1 MDRELS
7 VEFPAFRMK
16 SPLSPITDS
25 LPISWCD
32 AYYFRSSLCCGSFQC
47 SRLSNLVR
55 QNHSISN
62 LRIRAIAAELQVK
75 DGVHLRYFKS
85 LARDDYSIS
94 EKNSGDP
101 TINKRSEQI
110 LPKGLAPDY
119 SGQTITAG
127 FVMKANKDQIF
138 DICIGSRDQSIML
151 QNFIQVCDQ
160 ECIKKLTHQV
170 IGSIEQLVFDRY
182 GCYVIKSL
190 LTRSEELPSH
200 LNALCRRQ
208 FDSMVDHEFSSRVM
222 QKLIELSPDFRSYAM
237 NKFKKDIGRYTLSVS
252 SRFLVSTG
260 IFFSSSDEE
269 RDVVTGFLKSKKA
282 NWLHNRLFKKVMV
295 SYLEVCP
302 EDKLHLIYHLLNLNN
317 KLVNF
322 LQEKQSTFI
331 LVKFLE
337 RGFAQMSED
346 LLRLVS
352 DKPTSAVKSKFFGFF
367 IGKLLQ
373 SPAARSILGKI
384 CTLLRS
390 ISAVDHTA
398 LLGDQRAY
406 QVYCGA
412 VSVIFLSFNSS
423 SLVQTCS

>member
-1 MDRELS
+1 M
-7 VEFPAFRMK
+7 VH
-16 SPLSPITDS
+16 
-25 LPISWCD
+25 
-32 AYYFRSSLCCGSFQC
+32 
-47 SRLSNLVR
+47 
-55 QNHSISN
+55 QNHSVSN
-62 LRIRAIAAELQVK
+62 LRMRAIAAEMQVK

-85 LARDDYSIS
+85 LARDDLTIS
-94 EKNSGDP
+94 EKNSDGP
-101 TINKRSEQI
+101 MINKRSEQI
-110 LPKGLAPDY
+110 LPKGLAPDF

-127 FVMKANKDQIF
+127 FVMKAKKEQIF
-138 DICIGSRDQSIML
+138 EVCIGSRDQSIML
-151 QNFIQVCDQ
+151 QNFIQICDD
-160 ECIKKLTHQV
+160 ECIKRLTHQV
-170 IGSIEQLVFDRY
+170 LGSLEQLVFDRY

-190 LTRSEELPSH
+190 LTRSLELPSH

-208 FDSMVDHEFSSRVM
+208 FDMMVDHEFSSRVM
-222 QKLIELSPDFRSYAM
+222 QKLIEMSPEFRSHAM
-237 NKFKKDIGRYTLSVS
+237 SRFKKDIGRYTLSVS

-260 IFFSSSDEE
+260 IYFSTSDDE

-302 EDKLHLIYHLLNLNN
+302 EDKLRLIYHLLNLNS

-331 LVKFLE
+331 LVKLLE

-346 LLRLVS
+346 LLKLVS
-352 DKPTSAVKSKFFGFF
+352 EKPTSAVRSKFFGFF
-367 IGKLLQ
+367 IGKLLL

-384 CTLLRS
+384 GSLLRS
-390 ISAVDHTA
+390 ISSTDHVA

-412 VSVIFLSFNSS
+412 VSIIFLSFRPSS
-423 SLVQTCS
+423 NVEL

>member
-1 MDRELS
+1 M
-7 VEFPAFRMK
+7 
-16 SPLSPITDS
+16 
-25 LPISWCD
+25 
-32 AYYFRSSLCCGSFQC
+32 
-47 SRLSNLVR
+47 VR
-55 QNHSISN
+55 QNHSVSN
-62 LRIRAIAAELQVK
+62 LRIRAVAAEMQVK

-85 LARDDYSIS
+85 LARDDLSFS
-94 EKNSGDP
+94 EKNSDGP
-101 TINKRSEQI
+101 AINKRSEHI

-119 SGQTITAG
+119 SGHSITAG
-127 FVMKANKDQIF
+127 FVMKAKKEQIF
-138 DICIGSRDQSIML
+138 EVCVGSRDQSIML
-151 QNFIQVCDQ
+151 QNFIQICDE
-160 ECIKKLTHQV
+160 ECIKRLTHQV
-170 IGSIEQLVFDRY
+170 LGSLEQLVFDRY

-190 LTRSEELPSH
+190 LTRSLDLPSH
-200 LNALCRRQ
+200 LNVLCRRQ
-208 FDSMVDHEFSSRVM
+208 FDMMVDHEFSSRVM
-222 QKLIELSPDFRSYAM
+222 QKLIEISAEFRSYAM
-237 NKFKKDIGRYTLSVS
+237 SRFKKDIGRYTLSVS

-260 IFFSSSDEE
+260 IYFSTSDDE

-302 EDKLHLIYHLLNLNN
+302 EDKLRLIYHLLNLNS

-346 LLRLVS
+346 LLKLVS
-352 DKPTSAVKSKFFGFF
+352 EKPTSAVKSKFFGFF
-367 IGKLLQ
+367 IGKLLL

-384 CTLLRS
+384 GSLLRS
-390 ISAVDHTA
+390 ISSIDHLA

-412 VSVIFLSFNSS
+412 VSVIFLHS
-423 SLVQTCS
+423 VQAVT